1 MIFVLGSLNMDLVAQ
16 VSRMPKAGET
26 MYADRFYSNCGGKGA
41 NQTAAVAKL
50 GGQVSMI
57 GCVGNDAFGRVM
69 KDTLASYGADVT
81 NIGQTDGP
89 SGVALITVEGG
100 DNRIIIDGGANL
112 KLTKQQIDAALSKA
126 KCGDI
131 LIAQLESELAMVE
144 YAFALAKSKDMIT
157 VLNPAPARVL
167 PDSLLQSVDLIA
179 PNETETE
186 ILTGVSPKN
195 EAHLALAVKHFYGKG
210 IKNVIVTLG
219 SKGAAVSV
227 GQEITYIEPRK
238 VTPVDTTAAGDTFVG
253 AVCVC
258 LDRGMDLVSACRFAT
273 VASSVTITR
282 PGAAVSIPS
291 MDEVRAIIEQ
301 EGIEL

>member
-1 MIFVLGSLNMDLVAQ
+1 
-16 VSRMPKAGET
+16 
-26 MYADRFYSNCGGKGA
+26 
-41 NQTAAVAKL
+41 
-50 GGQVSMI
+50 MI